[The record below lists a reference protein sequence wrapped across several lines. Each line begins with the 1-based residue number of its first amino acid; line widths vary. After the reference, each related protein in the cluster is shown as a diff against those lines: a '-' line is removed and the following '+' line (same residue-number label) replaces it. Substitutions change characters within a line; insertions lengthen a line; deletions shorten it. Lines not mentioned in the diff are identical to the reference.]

1 MTRYARPTESTI
13 RVIHLR
19 GRGDEHPTHFD
30 RRKLGSVPSTDLKL
44 ISKLCHGLR
53 HDAHGVLFDRN
64 ER

>member
-1 MTRYARPTESTI
+1 
-13 RVIHLR
+13 VIHLR